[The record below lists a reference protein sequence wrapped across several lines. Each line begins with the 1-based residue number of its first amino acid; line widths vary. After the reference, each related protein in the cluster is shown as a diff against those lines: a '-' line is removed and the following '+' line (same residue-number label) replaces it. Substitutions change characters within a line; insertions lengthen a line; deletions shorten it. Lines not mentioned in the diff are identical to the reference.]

1 MSSRHDGLTFG
12 ISTFHH
18 VWCLPVHSYGVF
30 VIFRFFFKMYTLWI
44 KITSFVFQLFMQCIR
59 ERYAIVSVIYLQMRI
74 VLCLFL
80 LSTQVLIIWITREP
94 DTRQFKNTVI
104 YKYMVLFFWSTFQ
117 SVLKT
122 SLLARSY
129 KVGN

>member
-1 MSSRHDGLTFG
+1 
-12 ISTFHH
+12 
-18 VWCLPVHSYGVF
+18 
-30 VIFRFFFKMYTLWI
+30 MYTLWI